1 MKHAALPRK
10 RVPRLVSMLCLV
22 LSFLLLFSVLF
33 TACSEEEETSVSDD
47 TGGNVSA
54 ESEALVPTLGEA
66 DYSGHVLHVL
76 AATEHLP
83 FEEEAFGATERTSE
97 PVNDACVDRNDL
109 IAQSYGFR
117 IETEFIEPFNPFLSR
132 VRRDIMSGTATY
144 DIAAT
149 GLQSMAILA
158 SEGSFLDLYDL
169 EGSHLDLTAPWW
181 DSAANADMT
190 LMGKLFFTTGD
201 ITLFDNEN
209 TRCMYYNKDI
219 ITENNLEAP
228 TQLVLDNAWTVD
240 KMYEMAQAAASEKD
254 DGLMTV
260 TGPDVWGLVGVA
272 FDTYTLIMGCDAPQI
287 KMNEKGLPE
296 LAMLDGKNV
305 SAFEKVHSIMND
317 RSCVAWREQYYAWD
331 APDAEN
337 VVNNFYKGQALFLM
351 GLVNTVNSDDLR
363 NAEIRYGIL
372 PMPKFDAEQ
381 ENYATTCDPYRFQVI
396 GIMKSCPDTDFTTFA
411 METLAYL
418 NYKMVTPEYYD
429 RTLKYKRFLDD
440 DDSPEMLDI
449 LFSNRIVDISVA
461 FNWDDCIQYYNQLVY
476 TATPQLS
483 SFVEQHENAF
493 NTAMNKT
500 IEDLE
505 ELYS

>member
-1 MKHAALPRK
+1 MKHVVRSRK
-10 RVPRLVSMLCLV
+10 RIPRSVSALCLV
-22 LSFLLLFSVLF
+22 LSFLLLCSALF
-33 TACSEEEETSVSDD
+33 TACSEEAETSVSDD
-47 TGGNVSA
+47 SGDVSA

-66 DYSGHVLHVL
+66 DYSGRVLHVL

-83 FEEEAFGATERTSE
+83 FEEEAFGATERNSE

-109 IAQSYGFR
+109 IAQSYGFK

-158 SEGSFLDLYDL
+158 GEGSFLDLHDL
-169 EGSHLDLTAPWW
+169 ADSHLDLTAPWW

-190 LMGKLFFTTGD
+190 LMGKLFFATGD

-219 ITENNLEAP
+219 ITANNLEAP

-287 KMNEKGLPE
+287 KLNEKGLPE

-305 SAFEKVHSIMND
+305 SAFEKIHSIMND
-317 RSCVAWREQYYAWD
+317 KSCVAWREQYYAWD
-331 APDAEN
+331 APDANN

-363 NAEIRYGIL
+363 TAEIRYGIL
-372 PMPKFDAEQ
+372 PMPKFDVEQ

-396 GIMKSCPDTDFTTFA
+396 GIVKSCQDTDFTTFA

-449 LFSNRIVDISVA
+449 LFSNRLVDISVA

-500 IEDLE
+500 VEDLQA
-505 ELYS
+505 LYS